1 MLSPGGYAEVA
12 YLLYD
17 LIMWLL
23 QQFVSLLGFI
33 IRAVA
38 GLLRR

>member
-23 QQFVSLLGFI
+23 QQLASLLGFI